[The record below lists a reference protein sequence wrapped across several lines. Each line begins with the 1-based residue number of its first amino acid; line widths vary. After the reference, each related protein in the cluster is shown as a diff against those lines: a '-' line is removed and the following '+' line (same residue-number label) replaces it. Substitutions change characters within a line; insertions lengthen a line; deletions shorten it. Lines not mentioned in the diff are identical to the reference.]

1 MHKADLQATPEMVET
16 HVLEG
21 DRLIAKQKELIAEMS
36 ALGVD
41 VGRHRATL
49 ANFEEAQRLHIE
61 HARQLKREWIRAF
74 GLAGETPLEQDM
86 GRSPGAREK
95 RNSLR

>member
-1 MHKADLQATPEMVET
+1 MVER

-21 DRLIAKQKELIAEMS
+21 ERLIAKQKELIAEMS

-61 HARQLKREWIRAF
+61 HAHQLKRQWISAF
-74 GLAGETPLEQDM
+74 GLADETPLEQAM
-86 GRSPGAREK
+86 GRSLGAQEK